1 MRNFIMLV
9 CVAICV
15 ASVGCCGPL
24 GCGPGC
30 GVPIACDG
38 GCGGPA
44 CGVGISQ
51 PCGCGLGAACNGGCG
66 VRRVCGGP
74 GIVPAGVSRIR
85 ARQPVQQLKR
95 TLACGAGCGES
106 YLGEW
111 ISTPPDSCDPC
122 VGDQFVGGATPCRPF
137 CWQRGAILRTLY
149 GGRFLYGGRY
159 ANSYRA
165 AASCGGGCGGGCGCG
180 GGEIIS
186 DGYVTDSYIEA
197 PHYSSGAECT
207 TCEASEPAARTRIA
221 KSKPQPKPHS
231 HSKQIIQAGEAERI
245 YR

>member
-1 MRNFIMLV
+1 MSRYLLCLLSV
-9 CVAICV
+9 VAV
-15 ASVGCCGPL
+15 SVMSVGCCGPR

-30 GVPIACDG
+30 GISACNDCDG
-38 GCGGPA
+38 IGYGEKVIPQCPFDRLRNGSLFCG
-44 CGVGISQ
+44 S
-51 PCGCGLGAACNGGCG
+51 
-66 VRRVCGGP
+66 
-74 GIVPAGVSRIR
+74 
-85 ARQPVQQLKR
+85 
-95 TLACGAGCGES
+95 GCGEV
-106 YLGEW
+106 YLDEW

-122 VGDQFVGGATPCRPF
+122 AGDQFVGGATPCRPF

-159 ANSYRA
+159 SNSYRA

-197 PHYSSGAECT
+197 PHYSSGAGCT
-207 TCEASEPAARTRIA
+207 TCEASEPTARTRIA
-221 KSKPQPKPHS
+221 KSKPQPKS
-231 HSKQIIQAGEAERI
+231 HSNSKKVIQAGETERI